1 MDQNTKPSL
10 TLAMQSLRFWL
21 GMKPEEQAEAFVVL
35 YLYDKKIASEDEI
48 KNFCLYGFK
57 VEAKGALLKL
67 MKHVEKDPYRLTES
81 GNVFARELLQ
91 RYAYFLSGASIQSP
105 NEQQPEQKK
114 TQGRPRKGE
123 VKK

>member
-1 MDQNTKPSL
+1 
-10 TLAMQSLRFWL
+10 
-21 GMKPEEQAEAFVVL
+21 MKPEEQAEAFVVL

-91 RYAYFLSGASIQSP
+91 RYSYFLSGASVQSA